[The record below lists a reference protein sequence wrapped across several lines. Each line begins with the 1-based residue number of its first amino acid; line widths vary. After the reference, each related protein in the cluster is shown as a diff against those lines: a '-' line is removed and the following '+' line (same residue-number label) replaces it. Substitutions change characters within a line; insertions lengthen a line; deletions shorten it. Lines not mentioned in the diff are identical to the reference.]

1 MENMTSKELQAHLQ
15 TRYPTENEGVEWK
28 EWRSLKH
35 HVNGHA
41 GDDVISY
48 VSAIANMEGG
58 ALVLGVEDKTL
69 KITGIVDTHTYT
81 PESLKYQL
89 TQLCSDL
96 PSEGLSVLEYV
107 AADTHARVWV
117 IQIPKHAPRRPVR
130 AKGNSWQRVGDSL
143 VELRSER
150 LETILYEPFGNQDW
164 SALTVP
170 QASMADLDPQ
180 ALAIARQKF
189 AARNATKPWAQDI
202 AGWSDAVFLDK
213 VRVSVNGQLTHTA
226 LLLLG
231 KPESVHLLSPYVAE
245 ISWKLPD
252 ERAVEHFGPPF
263 LLTTTEVLTRI
274 RNPNIKLFPKT
285 RLLAE
290 EMPKYDTRVILEAL
304 HNCVAHQDYERC
316 ARIIVE
322 EYRGN
327 VVFRSAGGFFDGQP
341 EQYLAGA
348 RMPGH
353 YRNKFLATAMV
364 ALDMI
369 DTAGFGIAEMFNKQ
383 RRRFLP
389 LPDFEESDGN
399 RVVLKIYG
407 QAIDENYTQL
417 LMERSDL
424 PLEHVVWLDRVQK
437 KLKVDAAQTSELRK
451 AGLIEGRKQNPF
463 VSAHVADATDT
474 RAEYTRN
481 KGLTDQYYKKLILQ
495 HIHDFKSVPATEIRS
510 LLGDKLPDS
519 LSATQKQ
526 VKIKNLLSALRTA
539 GLDGQKIATQGTG
552 KGARWE
558 ITKP

>member
-1 MENMTSKELQAHLQ
+1 MSGRL
-15 TRYPTENEGVEWK
+15 
-28 EWRSLKH
+28 S
-35 HVNGHA
+35 
-41 GDDVISY
+41 
-48 VSAIANMEGG
+48 
-58 ALVLGVEDKTL
+58 TL
-69 KITGIVDTHTYT
+69 
-81 PESLKYQL
+81 
-89 TQLCSDL
+89 
-96 PSEGLSVLEYV
+96 
-107 AADTHARVWV
+107 AR
-117 IQIPKHAPRRPVR
+117 R
-130 AKGNSWQRVGDSL
+130 
-143 VELRSER
+143 
-150 LETILYEPFGNQDW
+150 
-164 SALTVP
+164 
-170 QASMADLDPQ
+170 
-180 ALAIARQKF
+180 
-189 AARNATKPWAQDI
+189 
-202 AGWSDAVFLDK
+202 
-213 VRVSVNGQLTHTA
+213 
-226 LLLLG
+226 
-231 KPESVHLLSPYVAE
+231 
-245 ISWKLPD
+245 
-252 ERAVEHFGPPF
+252 F

-327 VVFRSAGGFFDGQP
+327 VVFRNAGGFFDGQP